1 MANISKIKVSG
12 VTYNIVDSS
21 AIHSLEGYWNSGET
35 QNAITAATNALA
47 ETIADCMKAKVEGM
61 GIDNIEGQDL
71 VELGMW
77 TDIIKDLVCYDK
89 DKKIIEAMDEAEES
103 EEAMKYIEMY
113 EDYPERK
120 GYRGQRRDSRGRY
133 MSNRGRR
140 GYEIP
145 MMMYDEDWDEMERMR
160 DYDRGA
166 GKMYYSGSGS
176 SGGSS
181 NNGQSSSGMSG
192 SSSSMGSGQSSGSMG
207 SQNGNR
213 GYSESRYDRAR
224 RGYEESKAMH
234 KSGSV
239 EDKKKN
245 MESLEHYMKELS
257 EEMAELIE
265 SMDANEKTMV
275 RSKLQTLAQ
284 KVQ

>member
-1 MANISKIKVSG
+1 MHK
-12 VTYNIVDSS
+12 
-21 AIHSLEGYWNSGET
+21 
-35 QNAITAATNALA
+35 LA
-47 ETIADCMKAKVEGM
+47 EKIADCMKAKVEAK

-77 TDIIKDLVCYDK
+77 ADIIKDLVCYDK

-113 EDYPERK
+113 EDYPDRR

-140 GYEIP
+140 GYEAP

-160 DYDRGA
+160 DIDRPIGRM
-166 GKMYYSGSGS
+166 GYSGSGS
-176 SGGSS
+176 MGGSQ
-181 NNGQSSSGMSG
+181 GQSGSG
-192 SSSSMGSGQSSGSMG
+192 SSSMSSGQSNGGSM
-207 SQNGNR
+207 SNAR

-234 KSGSV
+234 KDNSPES
-239 EDKKKN
+239 KQIKMK
-245 MESLEHYMKELS
+245 SLEDYAKSLTEDVTEMVS
-257 EEMAELIE
+257 DMSAEEKNLLR
-265 SMDANEKTMV
+265 T
-275 RSKLQTLAQ
+275 KLQTLAQ

>member
-1 MANISKIKVSG
+1 MHK
-12 VTYNIVDSS
+12 
-21 AIHSLEGYWNSGET
+21 
-35 QNAITAATNALA
+35 LA
-47 ETIADCMKAKVEGM
+47 EKIADCMKAKVEAK

-133 MSNRGRR
+133 MSRR
-140 GYEIP
+140 GYERY
-145 MMMYDEDWDEMERMR
+145 MMPEMNWDDMEYQR
-160 DYDRGA
+160 DMDRNSHN
-166 GKMYYSGSGS
+166 KMYYTDG
-176 SGGSS
+176 
-181 NNGQSSSGMSG
+181 NMSG
-192 SSSSMGSGQSSGSMG
+192 SSSMNGGQSNSGSMS

-257 EEMAELIE
+257 EEIAELIE

-275 RSKLQTLAQ
+275 RSKLQTLSQ
-284 KVQ
+284 KIS

>member
-1 MANISKIKVSG
+1 MHK
-12 VTYNIVDSS
+12 
-21 AIHSLEGYWNSGET
+21 
-35 QNAITAATNALA
+35 LA
-47 ETIADCMKAKVEGM
+47 EKIADCLKAKVEGK

-120 GYRGQRRDSRGRY
+120 GYRGQPRDSRGRY
-133 MSNRGRR
+133 MSRR
-140 GYEIP
+140 GYESR
-145 MMMYDEDWDEMERMR
+145 MMPEMDYDEMELMR
-160 DYDRGA
+160 DYDRMD
-166 GKMYYSGSGS
+166 GKMYCSSGNM
-176 SGGSS
+176 GGSS
-181 NNGQSSSGMSG
+181 SG
-192 SSSSMGSGQSSGSMG
+192 SMNSGSMG
-207 SQNGNR
+207 SNSGSR

-265 SMDANEKTMV
+265 SMDASEKTMV

-284 KVQ
+284 KVS

>member
-1 MANISKIKVSG
+1 
-12 VTYNIVDSS
+12 
-21 AIHSLEGYWNSGET
+21 
-35 QNAITAATNALA
+35 
-47 ETIADCMKAKVEGM
+47 MKAKVEAK

-113 EDYPERK
+113 EDYPRK
-120 GYRGQRRDSRGRY
+120 GYRGQHRDSRGRY

-140 GYEIP
+140 GYEMP

-160 DYDRGA
+160 DIDRN
-166 GKMYYSGSGS
+166 SGRMGYS

-181 NNGQSSSGMSG
+181 VGGLSSSGMN
-192 SSSSMGSGQSSGSMG
+192 SGSMSSSG
-207 SQNGNR
+207 GNR
-213 GYSESRYDRAR
+213 GYSDGGRENSESRYDRAR

-234 KSGSV
+234 KDNSS
-239 EDKKKN
+239 ESKQIKMK
-245 MESLEHYMKELS
+245 SLEDYTKELAS
-257 EEMAELIE
+257 DITDMVQDMSAEEKNLLR
-265 SMDANEKTMV
+265 T
-275 RSKLQTLAQ
+275 KLQTLAQ
-284 KVQ
+284 KVS